1 MSRVHIGVFS
11 CFITLC
17 ASPLGGAAAQGAPPA
32 HLDARA
38 AAVGDRTLAVQT
50 RWAADGTGS
59 GRLIVEGRPPTT
71 LYEGGGGAATIA
83 TGHGVWLVAY
93 EVDAAREPFRARVVR
108 RDGDGVTIGDEQR
121 FARPGGRHD
130 LPFAV
135 AATPTPDGFSVFFQE
150 IQEDDPTAAHTYLA
164 RLDPRGA
171 GVGAPVEVPIPWSLA
186 GAIWN
191 GAGYH
196 LALIYPGAMDGMRL
210 SMVSTTAEGQPQQ
223 HPDWASAAGIV
234 TDVHLAKSGARIL
247 AFYRGG
253 SGERIF
259 ESDVTQIGNW
269 GGEPPAAT
277 RHGAIGEG
285 EAIVVRRD
293 GERVRAESMRV
304 R

>member
-1 MSRVHIGVFS
+1 MISVRTTVFS
-11 CFITLC
+11 CFIFAF
-17 ASPLGGAAAQGAPPA
+17 ASPVVALAQGGPPA
-32 HLDARA
+32 QVDARA
-38 AAVGDRTLAVQT
+38 AAIGDRTVSVLT
-50 RWAADGTGS
+50 RWEADGSGS
-59 GRLIVEGRPPTT
+59 GRLLVDGRPPTT
-71 LYEGGGGAATIA
+71 LYDGGGGAATVA

-121 FARPGGRHD
+121 LSRPGGRHD

-135 AATPTPDGFSVFFQE
+135 AATSTPDGFSVFFQE
-150 IQEDDPTAAHTYLA
+150 IQEDDPSAARTYLA
-164 RLDPRGA
+164 RLDRSGA
-171 GVGAPVEVPIPWSLA
+171 RTGALVEVPIPWSLA

-196 LALIYPGAMDGMRL
+196 LALIYPGAMNGMRL
-210 SMVSTTAEGQPQQ
+210 SMVSTTPEAQPQQ
-223 HPDWASAAGIV
+223 HPDWASAAGFV
-234 TDVHLAKSGARIL
+234 TDVHLAKSGTRIL

-253 SGERIF
+253 SGDRIF
-259 ESDVTQIGNW
+259 ESDVTQIRGW
-269 GGEPPAAT
+269 GSEPPSAT

-293 GERVRAESMRV
+293 GERVRAQSVRV